1 MNTMNY
7 FAGCNTAEQVKIE
20 YRRLCKLWHPD
31 LGAQE
36 EVQMRTAKMQE
47 INAAYAQASAKYRQE
62 EMREKARQQNRPEPN
77 EQDYADA
84 AVVDER
90 IRQAIEAIIRFE
102 FLTIEICG
110 LWVWVD
116 GTQKRGT
123 SPQNDEALDV
133 LMSAGYKWAGKKKRW
148 HFDGVPAGGYRNFT
162 MDEIR
167 NRYGSQQV
175 NRRSPNMKLEVQD
188 A

>member
-1 MNTMNY
+1 MNTLNY

-31 LGAQE
+31 LGTQE
-36 EVQMRTAKMQE
+36 EAPMRTAKMQE

-84 AVVDER
+84 AAVDEG
-90 IRQAIEAIIRFE
+90 IRQAIEQIITLDGLE
-102 FLTIEICG
+102 IEICG
-110 LWVWVD
+110 LWVWV
-116 GTQKRGT
+116 GGETKKHKEQLKT
-123 SPQNDEALDV
+123 
-133 LMSAGYKWAGKKKRW
+133 AGYRWSPKKTKW

-167 NRYGSQQV
+167 GRYGSQQV
-175 NRRSPNMKLEVQD
+175 HRRSPNMKLEVQD